1 MKEIYVKKKN
11 VYGNELVYPDCETS
25 ILLSNLMPT
34 KTFAPDDIKIL
45 KQLGYKLKTKAEE
58 L

>member
-11 VYGNELVYPDCETS
+11 VYGNELVYPDCYTS
-25 ILLSNLMPT
+25 KLLSNLMPT
-34 KTFAPDDIKIL
+34 KTFSPDDIRIL
-45 KQLGYKLKTKAEE
+45 KQLGYQLKTKEEE

>member
-34 KTFAPDDIKIL
+34 KTFSPDDIRTL
-45 KQLGYKLKTKAEE
+45 KQLGYKLKTKSED